1 MIISAGAD
9 IVMTNT
15 YQASVDGFKSYLNL
29 DKDESIELIKESVSY
44 IKKAIS
50 LEFGDEFNGK

>member
-1 MIISAGAD
+1 
-9 IVMTNT
+9 MTNT

-44 IKKAIS
+44 IKKAIA

>member
-1 MIISAGAD
+1 
-9 IVMTNT
+9 MTNT